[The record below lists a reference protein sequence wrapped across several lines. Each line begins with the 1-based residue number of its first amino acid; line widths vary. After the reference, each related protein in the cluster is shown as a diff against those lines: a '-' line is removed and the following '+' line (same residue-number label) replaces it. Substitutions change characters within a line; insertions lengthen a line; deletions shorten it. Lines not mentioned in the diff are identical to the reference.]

1 MFTWP
6 ITKEQSGELG
16 ARPDLSIT
24 KELMMAFRAIELDE
38 NTSGT
43 RVNTEGKMF
52 RTESWGPAVFG
63 IFQWHRQNCLRF

>member
-6 ITKEQSGELG
+6 ITREQSGELG

-24 KELMMAFRAIELDE
+24 KELMAFRAVELDE

-52 RTESWGPAVFG
+52 RVESWGPAVFG
-63 IFQWHRQNCLRF
+63 IFQWHRQNRLRF